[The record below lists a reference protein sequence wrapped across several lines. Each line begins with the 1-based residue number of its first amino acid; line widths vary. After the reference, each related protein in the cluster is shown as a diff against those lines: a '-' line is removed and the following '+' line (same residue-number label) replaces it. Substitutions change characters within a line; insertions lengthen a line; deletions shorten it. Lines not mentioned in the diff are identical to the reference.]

1 LNVFPHL
8 VIPRPV
14 IETFQIRPATS
25 ADAEIIAWHRAR
37 MFQDMG
43 EISESAFETLRTTA
57 RTRIEE
63 WLERGEYVGWLA
75 SCDDKP
81 NVIIAGAGICLHR
94 ILPRPRNHSAVS
106 EERQGT
112 IVNVFTEPEWRKR
125 GIAALLLKEI
135 IKWSDTKH
143 LDRLVLHASEEGRSL
158 YEKLGFVSNNEMRF
172 VGKT

>member
-1 LNVFPHL
+1 MS
-8 VIPRPV
+8 
-14 IETFQIRPATS
+14 EMFQIRPATS

-37 MFQDMG
+37 MFQEMG
-43 EISESAFETLRTTA
+43 EISETASKTLRTTA
-57 RTRIEE
+57 RARIEE

-81 NVIIAGAGICLHR
+81 NVIIAGAGICLQR
-94 ILPRPRNHSAVS
+94 ILPRPRNQSAVS

-135 IKWSDTKH
+135 IKWSDTKN